1 MPTYRELLNDSA
13 TPVMVRR
20 IIALLTDEKGHS
32 RYDPVDVVNN
42 LEVLLLAAKAELE
55 AISIEGLHQAA
66 RDFMDKNTPPHG
78 QLLSLDEWLMEY
90 DSRLSNAVKT
100 EGLEILE
107 AFSNRTGDPR
117 GGRRRTMARLA
128 AELRLKASR
137 ETSNDNI

>member
-1 MPTYRELLNDSA
+1 MTTYRELLNDSA

-55 AISIEGLHQAA
+55 AIS
-66 RDFMDKNTPPHG
+66 
-78 QLLSLDEWLMEY
+78 
-90 DSRLSNAVKT
+90 
-100 EGLEILE
+100 
-107 AFSNRTGDPR
+107 
-117 GGRRRTMARLA
+117 RRRTMDRLA

>member
-1 MPTYRELLNDSA
+1 MPTYRELLNDSD

-20 IIALLTDEKGHS
+20 IIALLTDEKGLS

-66 RDFMDKNTPPHG
+66 RDFMDKNSPPNG

-90 DSRLSNAVKT
+90 DGHLSNAVKT
-100 EGLEILE
+100 EGLKILE

>member
-1 MPTYRELLNDSA
+1 MTTYKELLNDSA

-55 AISIEGLHQAA
+55 AIS
-66 RDFMDKNTPPHG
+66 
-78 QLLSLDEWLMEY
+78 
-90 DSRLSNAVKT
+90 
-100 EGLEILE
+100 
-107 AFSNRTGDPR
+107 
-117 GGRRRTMARLA
+117 RRRTMDRLA
-128 AELRLKASR
+128 AELRLKANR